1 MFNILTSSFTPN
13 TGDVNHINL
22 MALRYQ
28 SITLTI
34 WCMINCSIF
43 KKDAQ
48 IYLAGKIQVYDI
60 KKLTSNPQGYQ
71 TQFEDETLQSTNRLY
86 HWI

>member
-48 IYLAGKIQVYDI
+48 IYLAGKIQ
-60 KKLTSNPQGYQ
+60 GYQ